1 MSLGDHPKGG
11 LTGFSPHIGNLAILD
26 TSKDG
31 LTLQAEVNFTNPTNY
46 SATVPYVDIM
56 ILTNGTV
63 LGHATAKNVV
73 VVPGKNEGIVIKA
86 VWEPG
91 VAAGPEGLVM
101 GREML
106 SQWISGFNTTISLR
120 THAGTF
126 PAKPAIGRALSS
138 FTITFPTPRLSNP
151 QPPDDDDPK
160 DPKDPDN
167 PPEDKEKPHFIQEA
181 TMHLFTSTASF
192 VLLSPL
198 AKSTLYITRINA
210 TAFYKEDD
218 VGKILYELPFAVPPG
233 LSETPR
239 LPVEWSLGSVGYEAV
254 RKALGGELRLSARAD
269 VGLKIGQYGVEVWFL
284 GGGIGAKVRL

>member
-1 MSLGDHPKGG
+1 
-11 LTGFSPHIGNLAILD
+11 LAILD
-26 TSKDG
+26 TTKDG

-56 ILTNGTV
+56 ILTNGTL
-63 LGHATAKNVV
+63 LGHATARNVA
-73 VVPGKNEGIVIKA
+73 VVPGKNERIVVQA

-91 VAAGPEGLVM
+91 VVGGEEGAKM
-101 GREML
+101 AREFL
-106 SQWISGFNTTISLR
+106 SQYISGFNTSLTLQ

-126 PAKPAIGRALSS
+126 PAQPALGRA
-138 FTITFPTPRLSNP
+138 FETFNFTFPTPRLSNP
-151 QPPDDDDPK
+151 KPPDDDDPPN
-160 DPKDPDN
+160 DPSDPDD
-167 PPEDKEKPHFIQEA
+167 PPPSDGKPHFIQEA

-192 VLLSPL
+192 VLQSPL
-198 AKSTLYITRINA
+198 QKSTLYITRINA

-254 RKALGGELRLSARAD
+254 RKALGGELRLSAKAD
-269 VGLKIGQYGVEVWFL
+269 VGIKIGDYAVQVWFV